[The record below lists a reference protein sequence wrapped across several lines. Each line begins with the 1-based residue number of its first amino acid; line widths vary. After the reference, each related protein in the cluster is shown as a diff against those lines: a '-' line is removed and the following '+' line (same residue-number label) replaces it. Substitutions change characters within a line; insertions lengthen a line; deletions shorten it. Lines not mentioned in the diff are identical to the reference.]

1 VKKVTALLV
10 FIALSVSGVTQSV
23 HYMIPFGVFAN
34 AYADTMLVT
43 KAVLLKAG
51 ISSYSF
57 DASEWKDGFNSKTVY
72 VNKVGNITAAKYCS
86 VIKDSGVK
94 FCTYDTIL
102 YDEKDRMVEQRM
114 YNGRMKL
121 DQVVKA
127 VYISEMETKYTTIY
141 NNYYDTSVSIVRL
154 DGDRKIKE
162 VAHKSK
168 DSDTAYSR
176 FYYNSN
182 GLLDSVKDAFAPRT
196 FVFKH
201 RERKGEKIL
210 EMEAIYKI
218 TFVFNDEGQ
227 YIENFST
234 ERYHTYDNA
243 PLNQVTKYYYNAD
256 NTLSKIVRREK
267 YTPNVIKPQV
277 KTIYYSYTKY

>member
-1 VKKVTALLV
+1 MKKVTALLV

-23 HYMIPFGVFAN
+23 HDMIPFGVFAN

-72 VNKVGNITAAKYCS
+72 INKVGNITAAKYCS

-121 DQVVKA
+121 D
-127 VYISEMETKYTTIY
+127 
-141 NNYYDTSVSIVRL
+141 
-154 DGDRKIKE
+154 
-162 VAHKSK
+162 
-168 DSDTAYSR
+168 
-176 FYYNSN
+176 
-182 GLLDSVKDAFAPRT
+182 
-196 FVFKH
+196 
-201 RERKGEKIL
+201 
-210 EMEAIYKI
+210 
-218 TFVFNDEGQ
+218 
-227 YIENFST
+227 
-234 ERYHTYDNA
+234 
-243 PLNQVTKYYYNAD
+243 
-256 NTLSKIVRREK
+256 
-267 YTPNVIKPQV
+267 
-277 KTIYYSYTKY
+277 